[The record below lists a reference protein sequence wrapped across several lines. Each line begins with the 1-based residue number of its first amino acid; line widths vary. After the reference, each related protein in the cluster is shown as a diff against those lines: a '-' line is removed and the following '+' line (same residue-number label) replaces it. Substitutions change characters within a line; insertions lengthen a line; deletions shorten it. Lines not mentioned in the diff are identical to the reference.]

1 MEERVSDRSEG
12 ITPHTVIE
20 EVIKG
25 SDGQVRG
32 ACVRMQTKTG
42 RSTVLQRPVQLL
54 YPLEINCQ
62 PRNDSNQDDVSA
74 TTTADSSMDRATDN
88 NASQEIRSRPQRAA
102 AVRARK
108 NVATWMAN

>member
-1 MEERVSDRSEG
+1 M
-12 ITPHTVIE
+12 
-20 EVIKG
+20 IKG

-32 ACVRMQTKTG
+32 ARVRMQTKTR
-42 RSTVLQRPVQLL
+42 RSTVLQRPVQLEVQLLYPSL
-54 YPLEINCQ
+54 YPLEINFQ

-74 TTTADSSMDRATDN
+74 TTTADSSMDRGTDD
-88 NASQEIRSRPQRAA
+88 NASQETRSRPQRAA